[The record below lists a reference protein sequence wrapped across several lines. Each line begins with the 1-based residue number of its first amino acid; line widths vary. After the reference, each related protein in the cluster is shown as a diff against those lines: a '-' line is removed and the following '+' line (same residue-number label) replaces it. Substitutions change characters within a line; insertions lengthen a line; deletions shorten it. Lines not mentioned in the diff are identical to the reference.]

1 VVVQARKELNE
12 RDPKEPN
19 PVNEALWCR
28 FIRKPHPH
36 GSPL

>member
-19 PVNEALWCR
+19 PANEAL
-28 FIRKPHPH
+28 
-36 GSPL
+36 